1 MADPVLFRDLAYVF
15 LAALVGGVLAWLA
28 RQPLILGYVVGG
40 ILISPF
46 TPGPAVE
53 RSQSFELLAE
63 VGVVLLMF
71 SIGMEFSLRD
81 LLRVKWVALIGGP
94 LGILLSVGFALAVGA
109 VFGWPPLY
117 ATVIGLVVS
126 VASTMVMARLLM
138 DRGELHSPHGRV
150 MIGIALVED
159 LAVVVMTVLI
169 PVLGDLAPGRL
180 LGLGLAMAKAL
191 AILVPFAYLATK
203 VFPPLMTRV
212 ARSRNPELFLL
223 VALAGGLGTAAL
235 SQAVGLSLAL
245 GAFLAGLIVSQSDYA
260 HETLA
265 RLLPLRDAFVALF
278 FVTVGALVDPGAVID
293 RLPLLG
299 AIVGLTVVGKLVAR
313 TFIVRL
319 FGYPLWTA
327 LLAGVGLG
335 QIGEFSY
342 LLVQAARSA
351 GHVGPEVYNATLAAS
366 LLTILIN
373 AALFRTVPGWVAR
386 RRLAR
391 ASDRLS
397 ATAIDPE
404 TLRDHVLVLGFG
416 RVGSAVGEALDT
428 FRVPYAVIETDPDI
442 VTALK
447 ARGLVAL
454 YGDGVHERVLEAAH
468 ADRARLAVVTI
479 PEGDRT
485 RQAVRAL
492 RGMNAGLR
500 VLVRAHDATIAE
512 ELERTGVAV
521 VRPEVEAATAL
532 VRHALGGL
540 PLPADRVR
548 AYLDRFRHA
557 MELPETVTPPS
568 EADRLPQVHDLIV
581 GAGELADQTLREARV
596 RERFGVTVL
605 AIERAAGHE
614 VLLNPPPETHLRPGD
629 RVRLFGL
636 PEQISTFRAAATGPR
651 EREAPRTSGAH
662 S

>member
-15 LAALVGGVLAWLA
+15 LAALVGGVLAWLV

-46 TPGPAVE
+46 TPGPTVE

-71 SIGMEFSLRD
+71 SIGIEFSLRD

-94 LGILLSVGFALAVGA
+94 LGIFLSVAFALAVGA

-117 ATVIGLVVS
+117 ATVIGLVLS

-150 MIGIALVED
+150 LIGISLVED

-169 PVLGDLAPGRL
+169 PVLGDLAPDRL
-180 LGLGLAMAKAL
+180 VGLGVALGKAL
-191 AILVPFAYLATK
+191 AILLPFAYLATK

-212 ARSRNPELFLL
+212 VRSRNPELFLL
-223 VALAGGLGTAAL
+223 VALAAGLGTAAL

-245 GAFLAGLIVSQSDYA
+245 GAFLAGLIVSESDYA

-278 FVTVGALVDPGAVID
+278 FVTVGALVDPGAVVD
-293 RLPLLG
+293 HLPLLG

-313 TFIVRL
+313 TLVVRL
-319 FGYPLWTA
+319 FGYPLSTA
-327 LLAGVGLG
+327 LLAGIGFT

-342 LLVQAARSA
+342 VLVQAARNA

-386 RRLAR
+386 WRLSR

-397 ATAIDPE
+397 ATAIDPK

-442 VTALK
+442 VKALK

-479 PEGDRT
+479 PDGDRG
-485 RQAVRAL
+485 RLAVRAL
-492 RGMNAGLR
+492 HRMNAGLR

-512 ELERTGVAV
+512 ELEHAGATV

-532 VRHALGGL
+532 VRHALGGV

-548 AYLDRFRHA
+548 AYLDRFRQA
-557 MELPETVTPPS
+557 MELPETETPLS
-568 EADRLPQVHDLIV
+568 EADRLPQVHDVIV
-581 GAGELADQTLREARV
+581 GAGELADQTLREARI

-605 AIERAAGHE
+605 AIERADGHE

-636 PEQISTFRAAATGPR
+636 PEQIAAFRAAATGPR
-651 EREAPRTSGAH
+651 EREAPRTSGKH

>member
-1 MADPVLFRDLAYVF
+1 MVTDPVFFRDLALVF
-15 LAALVGGVLAWLA
+15 VAALLGGALAWLT

-53 RSQSFELLAE
+53 RMHSFELLAD

-71 SIGMEFSLRD
+71 SVGMEFSLRD
-81 LLRVKWVALIGGP
+81 LLRVTWVALVGGP
-94 LGILLSVGFALAVGA
+94 LGILFSVLLALAVGA
-109 VFGWPPLY
+109 VAGWPPLY
-117 ATVIGLVVS
+117 AAVIGLVVS
-126 VASTMVMARLLM
+126 VASTMVLARLLM

-169 PVLGDLAPGRL
+169 PVLGDLAPNRL
-180 LGLGLAMAKAL
+180 LDLGVAFGKAL
-191 AILVPFAYLATK
+191 AILLPFAYLATK

-223 VALAGGLGTAAL
+223 VALAIGLGTAAL
-235 SQAVGLSLAL
+235 SQAVGLTLAT

-278 FVTVGALVDPGAVID
+278 FVTVGALVDPTGVL
-293 RLPLLG
+293 RQLPLLA
-299 AIVGLTVVGKLVAR
+299 AIVALTVGGKFLAR
-313 TFIVRL
+313 TLIVRV
-319 FGYPLWTA
+319 FGYPWWTA
-327 LLAGVGLG
+327 LLVGVGLT

-342 LLVQAARSA
+342 ILVQAARNA

-373 AALFRTVPGWVAR
+373 AALFRTIPAWVAR
-386 RRLAR
+386 WRLSR
-391 ASDRLS
+391 ASES

-404 TLRDHVLVLGFG
+404 TLRNHVLVLGFG

-442 VTALK
+442 VKALK

-454 YGDGVHERVLEAAH
+454 YGDGMHPKVLEAAH

-479 PEGDRT
+479 PDGERS
-485 RQAVRAL
+485 RLAVHAL
-492 RGMNAGLR
+492 RGMNHGLR
-500 VLVRAHDATIAE
+500 VLVRAHDATVAE
-512 ELERTGVAV
+512 ELERAGVAV

-532 VRHALGGL
+532 VRHALAGL
-540 PLPADRVR
+540 TLPADRVR

-557 MELPETVTPPS
+557 MELPETVTPAS
-568 EADRLPQVHDLIV
+568 EADALPQVHDVTI
-581 GAGELADQTLREARV
+581 GAGELADQTLREARI

-605 AIERAAGHE
+605 AIERTNPRE
-614 VLLNPPPETHLRPGD
+614 VVLNPPPETHLRSGD

-636 PEQISTFRAAATGPR
+636 PEQIAAFRGAATGEVAPR
-651 EREAPRTSGAH
+651 ESVA
-662 S
+662 